1 MLDIALIAAAVVG
14 GLIMVVVALAATR
27 PNRFRVAR
35 SVLVEAPPKQ
45 VFDLINSPRAM
56 NTWNPFDRQDPTIV
70 GTYSGPDSGV
80 GAHYAFESPRA
91 GKGSF
96 EIIEAVAP
104 TNVTLRLLMS
114 RPMACDNRVEFLI
127 EPLSGTA
134 SRVTWAMT
142 GPLPLFG
149 RVVHLVVNMD
159 RMVGGMFEKGLA
171 DLKSVAEGRQAA

>member
-14 GLIMVVVALAATR
+14 GLVVIVVAVAATR
-27 PNRFRVAR
+27 PDRFRVAR
-35 SVLVEAPPKQ
+35 SVSVQAPPKQ

-80 GAHYAFESPRA
+80 GARYAFESPRA

-96 EIIEAVAP
+96 EIVDAIAP
-104 TNVTLRLLMS
+104 SIVTMRLLMS

-127 EPLSGTA
+127 EPLSDAA

-149 RVVHLVVNMD
+149 RVLHMAINMD

-171 DLKSVAEGRQAA
+171 ELKVIAEGRQAA